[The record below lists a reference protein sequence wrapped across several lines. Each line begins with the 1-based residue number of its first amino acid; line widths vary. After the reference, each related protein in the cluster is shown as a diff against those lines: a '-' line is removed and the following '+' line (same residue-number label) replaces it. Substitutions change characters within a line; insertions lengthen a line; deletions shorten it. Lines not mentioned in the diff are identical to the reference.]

1 MQKMSFFGIGPKIG
15 IILIP
20 WLIVTITISLI
31 TGMFSY
37 TSGEKTYL
45 VLSGAILLV
54 VGLIFYFS
62 SVRLLLNGLKSGKLV
77 TSGTFSLCQNPLYV
91 SFIFF
96 LIPAISLLINSW
108 MVLITCIAGY
118 IPLKMFIKN
127 EYRELEKY
135 FGDEY
140 LKYRAETPE
149 FFPFPVK
156 KWFGK
161 KR

>member
-20 WLIVTITISLI
+20 WLVITIIISLL
-31 TGMFSY
+31 TKPFSY

-45 VLSGAILLV
+45 MLSGAILLI

-96 LIPAISLLINSW
+96 LIPAVSLLINSW
-108 MVLITCIAGY
+108 LVLTTCIAGY
-118 IPLKMFIKN
+118 IPLKMYIKN
-127 EYRELEKY
+127 EYQELEKY

-140 LKYRAETPE
+140 LKYKAETPE

-156 KWFGK
+156 KWFK
-161 KR
+161 

>member
-15 IILIP
+15 VILIP
-20 WLIVTITISLI
+20 WLVITIIVSLF
-31 TGMFSY
+31 TKLFSY

-45 VLSGAILLV
+45 MLSGAILLI

-96 LIPAISLLINSW
+96 LIPAISLLITRPNE
-108 MVLITCIAGY
+108 TH
-118 IPLKMFIKN
+118 PLQHSQ
-127 EYRELEKY
+127 LWSSH
-135 FGDEY
+135 D
-140 LKYRAETPE
+140 
-149 FFPFPVK
+149 
-156 KWFGK
+156 
-161 KR
+161 

>member
-15 IILIP
+15 IVLIP
-20 WLIVTITISLI
+20 WLVVTIIISLLTKI
-31 TGMFSY
+31 FGY

-45 VLSGAILLV
+45 VLAGAILLV

-62 SVRLLLNGLKSGKLV
+62 SVRLLLSGLKSGKLV
-77 TSGTFSLCQNPLYV
+77 TGGTFSLCQNPLYV

-108 MVLITCIAGY
+108 LVLTTCVAGY
-118 IPLKMFIKN
+118 IPLKLYIKN

-140 LKYRAETPE
+140 LKYKAETPE

-156 KWFGK
+156 KWFAK
-161 KR
+161 KG

>member
-20 WLIVTITISLI
+20 WLVVTITISLI

-45 VLSGAILLV
+45 VLSGAILLI

-118 IPLKMFIKN
+118 IPLKMFIKD

>member
-1 MQKMSFFGIGPKIG
+1 MSFFGIGPKIG

-20 WLIVTITISLI
+20 WLVVTITISLL
-31 TGMFSY
+31 TGIFSY

-77 TSGTFSLCQNPLYV
+77 TNGTFSLCQNPLYV

-108 MVLITCIAGY
+108 LVLITCIAGY

>member
-20 WLIVTITISLI
+20 WLVVTIAISLL
-31 TGMFSY
+31 TGIFSY

-45 VLSGAILLV
+45 VLSGAILLI

-62 SVRLLLNGLKSGKLV
+62 SVRLLLNGLKLGKLV

-108 MVLITCIAGY
+108 LVLITCIAGY